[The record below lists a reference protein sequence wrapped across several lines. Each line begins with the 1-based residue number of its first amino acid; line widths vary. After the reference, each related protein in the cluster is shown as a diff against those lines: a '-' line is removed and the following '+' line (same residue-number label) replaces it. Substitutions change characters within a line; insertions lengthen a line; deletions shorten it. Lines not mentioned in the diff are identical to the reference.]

1 MLIRRAEISDIPDI
15 LRLLVQ
21 VCNVHQA
28 IRPDIFRRDGVK
40 YTETDLTA
48 LLSDESRPVWCAL
61 ESDAF
66 LGYCFCQWVQYRDSS
81 VSTDRKELYIDDL
94 CVEESARGRG
104 VATALFHHVTAAAKA
119 AGTDFITLNVWQGNG
134 SALRFYEKMG
144 LKPRKTTLELALEE
158 HYAD

>member
-21 VCNVHQA
+21 VCNIHQD

-40 YTETDLTA
+40 YTESDLTE
-48 LLSDESRPVWCAL
+48 LLRDEARPVWCAV
-61 ESDAF
+61 ENGVF
-66 LGYCFCQWVQYRDSS
+66 LGYCFCQWKEYRDSS

-94 CVEESARGRG
+94 CVDEAARGKG
-104 VATALFHHVTAAAKA
+104 VATELFRHVTAVAKA
-119 AGTDFITLNVWQGNG
+119 AGANFLTLNVWEGN

-144 LKPRKTTLELALEE
+144 MKPRKVFMDLPLE
-158 HYAD
+158 D